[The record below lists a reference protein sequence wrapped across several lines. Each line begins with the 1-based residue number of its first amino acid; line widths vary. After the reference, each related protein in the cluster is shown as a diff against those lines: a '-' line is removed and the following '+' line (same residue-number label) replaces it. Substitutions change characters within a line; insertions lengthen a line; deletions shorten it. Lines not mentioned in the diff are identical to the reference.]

1 MEEQKQN
8 VPKVETNFIAKRNIT
23 AKKLIKAS
31 TLIMGLVLIIFMT
44 VSNIIFEP
52 DKLDFFS
59 WFTNSLISVGIMVF
73 GLLMGESIGHD
84 RQSENPKGLYQR
96 NLKSYNSFR
105 LTIENIEI
113 YFSQFF
119 LWFKEKELIK
129 KKIEWLIDN
138 SFDGQW
144 ARMIVLYA
152 KKQDMIV
159 GKLIKG
165 DEEERVYITE
175 DGHKLKK
182 ISNEQIEIVKK
193 IFDIKLNTPEYSYF
207 LSAFDNKS
215 SGGVLEQ
222 GTTLRKQIK
231 SDKRFNRALKIV
243 SALFVSLILGMATV
257 SDFTDD
263 NAKAQAWFNLISR
276 LTALLTSLLSG
287 WSSSVLTVKTEA
299 ELLENKQR
307 VLKYFKQTYES
318 GEFKVLTYEEEV
330 EKEIA
335 KLATKKEKI
344 DNLPKKKKKASQT
357 GEKQAKIKKGV

>member
-1 MEEQKQN
+1 MEEKN
-8 VPKVETNFIAKRNIT
+8 SNAKLETSFIAKKNIT

-52 DKLDFFS
+52 DKLDFFK

-84 RQSENPKGLYQR
+84 RQSENAKGLYQR
-96 NLKSYNSFR
+96 NLKSYNAFR
-105 LTIENIEI
+105 LTIDNIEI
-113 YFSQFF
+113 YFSQFY

-129 KKIEWLIDN
+129 KKIDWLINN

-144 ARMIVLYA
+144 AKMLVLHA
-152 KKQDMIV
+152 KKQDMAI

-165 DEEERVYITE
+165 DEEEKIYITS
-175 DGHKLKK
+175 DNIKLKK
-182 ISNEQIEIVKK
+182 ISQEQVEIVSK

-207 LSAFDNKS
+207 LTAFDSKAN
-215 SGGVLEQ
+215 GGVLEQ

-243 SALFVSLILGMATV
+243 SALFISLILGMATV
-257 SDFTDD
+257 SDFTDE

-299 ELLENKQR
+299 ELIENKQR
-307 VLKYFKQTYES
+307 VLKYFKQSYDN
-318 GEFKVLTYEEEV
+318 GEFKPLTYEEEV
-330 EKEIA
+330 EKEFQ
-335 KLATKKEKI
+335 KLEKPKPKQQKKRTK
-344 DNLPKKKKKASQT
+344 
-357 GEKQAKIKKGV
+357 

>member
-1 MEEQKQN
+1 MEEKQN

-31 TLIMGLVLIIFMT
+31 TLVMGLVLIIFMT

-52 DKLDFFS
+52 DKLDFFK

-105 LTIENIEI
+105 LTIESIEI

-119 LWFKEKELIK
+119 LWFKEQELIK
-129 KKIEWLIDN
+129 KKIDWLIDN

-144 ARMIVLYA
+144 ARMLVLHA
-152 KKQDMIV
+152 KKQDMVV
-159 GKLIKG
+159 GKLIKS

-182 ISNEQIEIVKK
+182 IDNEQVEIVKK

-215 SGGVLEQ
+215 TGGVLEQ

-318 GEFKVLTYEEEV
+318 GEFKVVTYEEEV
-330 EKEIA
+330 EKEYA
-335 KLATKKEKI
+335 KISAKKEQT
-344 DNLPKKKKKASQT
+344 DNLPKKKKKAPKSS
-357 GEKQAKIKKGV
+357 ENKAKIKKGA